1 MEMVKLGSYLAIAG
15 SIVGAIIGGVLA
27 SVVSYR
33 LSAKLLKAQNREV
46 AAARLRATFAPEM
59 AIMRERHQSKTID
72 EELPRDIIKALNDGI
87 SRYWPAVEEF
97 RLYLSDEK
105 KRNTIRHGKTI
116 IGMGGLRTPESLTLA
131 FILNVLKRF
140 LPLPNRIVAIPP
152 W

>member
-1 MEMVKLGSYLAIAG
+1 MNSSTMEMVKLGSYLAIAG
-15 SIVGAIIGGVLA
+15 SIVGAIIGGILA

-87 SRYWPAVEEF
+87 SRYWPTVEEF

-105 KRNTIRHGKTI
+105 KKEYDKAWQDYYWH
-116 IGMGGLRTPESLTLA
+116 GGLAYVRKSDISLYFERVEKILA
-131 FILNVLKRF
+131 F
-140 LPLPNRIVAIPP
+140 AE
-152 W
+152 